1 MRYAWPCLW
10 QVQQAWHSL
19 AFHKLNPGW
28 VFQIMHDR
36 SMWSTPYVRATKLSP
51 SNGCLFPDRHRL
63 ARPGQT
69 HKLACE
75 PCPSPD
81 VLNEALHPV
90 KLPLGRLSNADLRPD
105 GFIVLAHLVTHHI
118 VLCLHAL
125 THSRMG
131 LLQAAD
137 LHAKPASGFKGGLV
151 FPTSHHC
158 LHNQSLTHS
167 LTHSL
172 ARSLA
177 QSINQSIISINIHVV
192 SLGLIRGVN
201 RQCTTPM
208 RCNM

>member
-1 MRYAWPCLW
+1 MVTHLARNSSLW
-10 QVQQAWHSL
+10 QVQQPWHSL
-19 AFHKLNPGW
+19 AFHKFNPGW
-28 VFQIMHDR
+28 VFQIMHDT
-36 SMWSTPYVRATKLSP
+36 SVLGTPYVRVMKLSP
-51 SNGCLFPDRHRL
+51 SRIAGDGCMFPDRHRL

-69 HKLACE
+69 HNLNRE
-75 PCPSPD
+75 PRPSPD

-151 FPTSHHC
+151 IPTSHHC

-172 ARSLA
+172 ARSIN
-177 QSINQSIISINIHVV
+177 QSINQSFQSIYM
-192 SLGLIRGVN
+192 LCL
-201 RQCTTPM
+201 
-208 RCNM
+208 